1 MPLEPD
7 VAMLLEQL
15 KALPA
20 LETLPV
26 KQARA
31 LVDELARAGPVSDA
45 DVVSEDFSIPTP
57 AGEIPLRIYHPN
69 QPQAIIVYFHGGG
82 WTLGN
87 LDSVDASLRDF
98 SAATNCCIVSV
109 DYRLAPEHPFP
120 CALEDA
126 YEATLWA
133 DMARANLV
141 SSQCPLLVAGDSA
154 GGNLATVVA
163 QMATLQDGPTISGQV
178 LFYPVTDTN
187 TETASYLENAEG
199 RFLTRSLMQWF
210 LDQYLPNQDDRT
222 NPRAAPLRSDDLSAL
237 PPALIQTAECDPLRD
252 EGEAYAERL
261 IAAGVEV
268 ALQRRLG
275 LIHGYFTMASSIE
288 SAARALDDA
297 VAWVNAL
304 CRLRDYAEQRA

>member
-7 VAMLLEQL
+7 VVVLLDQL

-26 KQARA
+26 AQARS
-31 LVDELARAGPVSDA
+31 LVDELSKAGPKSNA
-45 DVVSEDFSIPTP
+45 EAVSEDISIPSAT
-57 AGEIPLRIYHPN
+57 GDIPLRIYRPT

-98 SAATNCCIVSV
+98 CAAARCCIVSV

-120 CALEDA
+120 GALEDA
-126 YEATLWA
+126 YQATLWA
-133 DMARANLV
+133 DMVRGNLV
-141 SSQCPLLVAGDSA
+141 SAECPLLVAGDSA

-163 QMATLQDGPTISGQV
+163 QMATLQDGPSISGQV

-210 LDQYLPNQDDRT
+210 FDQYLPNQDDRT
-222 NPRAAPLRSDDLSAL
+222 DPRAAPLRSVDLSTL
-237 PPALIQTAECDPLRD
+237 PPALIQTAEYDPLRD

-261 IAAGVEV
+261 IASGVEV
-268 ALQRRLG
+268 TLERRLG
-275 LIHGYFTMASSIE
+275 LIHGYFTMTSSIE
-288 SAARALDDA
+288 SAARAFDDA
-297 VAWVNAL
+297 VAWVIAH
-304 CRLRDYAEQRA
+304 CRSRGYAE